1 MTFQKLCGLSLLLTA
16 ISLSGCSTTK
26 GNTGGVAPDSGTT
39 SSSSAATAPAQP
51 GLGEAD
57 ARAGLVVERD
67 AADAAAARTAAARAE
82 AAGLLAA
89 ERVLPF
95 EFDSADLSA
104 ANRDRLKRHAAFLAA
119 DKGATARLEGHTDE
133 QGTLEYN
140 MALGE
145 RRARAVAIYLQS
157 LGVSADRLDIIS
169 YGETK
174 PVAEGEDEA
183 AWAQNRRV
191 EVSYR

>member
-1 MTFQKLCGLSLLLTA
+1 MTFQKLCGLSLLMTA
-16 ISLSGCSTTK
+16 ISLSGCSSMK
-26 GNTGGVAPDSGTT
+26 GKSGGEAPDSGTT
-39 SSSSAATAPAQP
+39 PSTPATAKAQP

-57 ARAGLVVERD
+57 PRGGLVVEHD
-67 AADAAAARTAAARAE
+67 AADAAAARTAAGRAE
-82 AAGLLAA
+82 KAGLVAA
-89 ERVLPF
+89 ERVLQF
-95 EFDSADLSA
+95 DFDSADLSA
-104 ANRDRLKRHAAFLAA
+104 ENRDRLKRHAAFLAA
-119 DKGATARLEGHTDE
+119 DKGAKARLEGHTDE
-133 QGTLEYN
+133 RGTQEYN

-157 LGVSADRLDIIS
+157 LGVSASRLEVIS

-183 AWAQNRRV
+183 AWAANRRV